1 MTFGTAAGQEKRF
14 APRKGRQ
21 TLNALMAELGDVEP
35 SPMFS
40 DYLER
45 RRRRDAPAAQARAD
59 RAHHQ
64 LPRGGLRRARWPP
77 CVCCARRHVVVV
89 ANLREQIV
97 GAIAAQPLSQP
108 ESVFEVA
115 AALDYE
121 QRRRDMLRRLAGGGA
136 VLIDCEPRALGV
148 ELVKR
153 YTVLKRTGA
162 I

>member
-21 TLNALMAELGDVEP
+21 TLNELMAELGDVEP
-35 SPMFS
+35 SAVFS
-40 DYLER
+40 DYLEAAADVMR
-45 RRRRDAPAAQARAD
+45 RQRKRGLIVLITNCRDEDSAELLAAVR
-59 RAHHQ
+59 
-64 LPRGGLRRARWPP
+64 LLRS
-77 CVCCARRHVVVV
+77 RHVVVI
-89 ANLREQIV
+89 ANLREQI
-97 GAIAAQPLSQP
+97 IAAMASQPLSRL

-121 QRRRDMLRRLAGGGA
+121 QRRRDMLKRLAAGGA
-136 VLIDCEPRALGV
+136 VLIDCEPRTLGV